1 LARISLNQHVPPDET
16 FNTVMQSSLPHWFR
30 MPARIFFGS
39 LAALVWLL
47 MVSGASA
54 QGLIKDN
61 YYWYV
66 PEHEK
71 YSPTVFYGEARFDTR
86 QIRIKSTQ
94 RFRLIDGRKGWFLL
108 EFDIAG
114 KVFIHQRLLR
124 SLVYDPAAADPWAE
138 FTRASVFDEEP
149 KKIQARLQAIRSN
162 PQAGV
167 ASDTKVPSWK
177 RYKDSWGL
185 KTGRAST
192 LPATG
197 ESSETAIQEPA
208 PVKSYERKARNKYPL
223 LPPIGS
229 EQTPA
234 PAEPEVAPQPGS
246 DPAAGAR

>member
-1 LARISLNQHVPPDET
+1 
-16 FNTVMQSSLPHWFR
+16 MQSSLPRWFR
-30 MPARIFFGS
+30 IPARSLFGS
-39 LAALVWLL
+39 LLALAWLVL
-47 MVSGASA
+47 ASGAGA
-54 QGLIKDN
+54 QELIRDR

-124 SLVYDPAAADPWAE
+124 SLVYDPATADPWAE

-167 ASDTKVPSWK
+167 ANDTKVPSWK
-177 RYKDSWGL
+177 RYKDNWGL
-185 KTGRAST
+185 KTGRASA
-192 LPATG
+192 LPPVG
-197 ESSETAIQEPA
+197 EGAEVEQESLSTRPA
-208 PVKSYERKARNKYPL
+208 DKKVRNKYPL

-229 EQTPA
+229 EPA
-234 PAEPEVAPQPGS
+234 PTPAEPGKAAEGG
-246 DPAAGAR
+246 DPAASAR